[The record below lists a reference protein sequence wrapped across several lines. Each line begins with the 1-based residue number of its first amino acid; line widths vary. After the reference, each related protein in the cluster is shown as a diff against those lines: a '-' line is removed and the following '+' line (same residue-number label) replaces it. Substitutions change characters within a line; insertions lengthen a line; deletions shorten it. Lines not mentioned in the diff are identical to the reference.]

1 MPATSEATPIARLL
15 RPRSVAIVG
24 ASPESGS
31 IGGAVLANLEHFR
44 YGGAIHLV
52 SRSRAEINGRPC
64 VPSIDDLPLGIDAIA
79 LVVPEAAVLD
89 AVAACVRR
97 KAGGAVVFAS
107 GFSETGDAG
116 RAKQEKLAAIA
127 REGGLALNGPNC
139 LGFVN
144 FLDGVPLTFE
154 FVGEYREPPASGVAV
169 IGQSGAMVGNIR
181 SALVARG
188 IPVAHAVSTGNEAAL
203 GVEDFLGEL
212 VGDKTVS
219 LFALFIEQI
228 RRPALFLD
236 LVARARAL
244 GKPVALLHPGRTA
257 RSRESAKSHTG
268 ALAGN
273 HALMRTTLT
282 HRGVVVVDTLDEL
295 FDVAALLARWPEPP
309 ARGAGVI
316 TNSGAF
322 RGLALDLGV
331 EIGLDFPALAGVT
344 VDALKPM
351 FPPYASI
358 DNPLDTTT
366 LAFSKPEIFAVA
378 AKALLDD
385 PGIGSLMISVV
396 AGPPRIQ
403 VAKSD
408 SILPVMA
415 AAGKPV
421 AFVMMGDQEMLV
433 EEFNRAIRS
442 SGLPLFRSPDRAMR
456 ALVRIADCGRAL
468 EAASSPARAS
478 GLAPIPLTESGAIAE
493 YRAKRWLAAAGI
505 RVPEGA
511 LARNIE
517 EAQQIAARVGY
528 PVAAKAQ
535 ASALT
540 HKSDA
545 GGVMLG
551 IADANALCAAWERL
565 QQDVRRAQ
573 PDLALDGVLV
583 ERMAEPGLEM
593 FVGARRDPDWG
604 VVLMVGLGGV
614 WIEAL
619 EDVRLLPPGLGEAA
633 IIAEIRKLKG
643 ARLLGGIRGAPPLD
657 ELAVARTVAIV
668 AELMQV
674 TPRLSEIDINPLVVY
689 PAGEG
694 VQALDAL
701 INTAAA

>member
-1 MPATSEATPIARLL
+1 MSEPPPIARLL

-24 ASPESGS
+24 ASPEPGS
-31 IGGAVLANLEHFR
+31 IGGAVLANLERFR
-44 YGGAIHLV
+44 YGGEIHLV

-64 VPSIDDLPLGIDAIA
+64 VSSIDELPLGVDAVV
-79 LVVPEAAVLD
+79 LVVPEAAVLE

-97 KAGGAVVFAS
+97 KAGGALVFAS
-107 GFSETGDAG
+107 GFSETGEAG

-154 FVGEYREPPASGVAV
+154 FLGEYREPPNSGVAI
-169 IGQSGAMVGNIR
+169 IGQSGAMIGNIR
-181 SALVARG
+181 SALWGRG
-188 IPVAHAVSTGNEAAL
+188 IPVAYAVSTGNEAVL
-203 GVEDFLGEL
+203 GVEEIFGAL
-212 VGDKTVS
+212 VGDANIGMV
-219 LFALFIEQI
+219 ALFIEQV

-244 GKPVALLHPGRTA
+244 GKPVVLLHPGRTA
-257 RSRESAKSHTG
+257 RARESAKSHTG
-268 ALAGN
+268 ALAGD
-273 HALMRTTLT
+273 HALMRTILS
-282 HRGVVVVDTLDEL
+282 HRGVVLADTLDEL
-295 FDVAALLARWPEPP
+295 FDVSAVLTRWPDPP

-322 RGLALDLGV
+322 RGLALDLGE
-331 EIGLDFPALAGVT
+331 EIGLDFPALAGAT

-351 FPPYASI
+351 FPPFASV

-396 AGPPRIQ
+396 AGPPRLQ

-415 AAGKPV
+415 TARKPV
-421 AFVMMGDQEMLV
+421 AFVILGDQETLV
-433 EEFNRAIRS
+433 DEFNRAVQK
-442 SGLPLFRSPDRAMR
+442 SGLPFFRSPDRAMR
-456 ALVRIADCGRAL
+456 ALAQITDCGRAL
-468 EAASSPARAS
+468 EAASAPARAS

-493 YRAKRWLAAAGI
+493 YRAKRWFAAAGI

-511 LARNIE
+511 LARNVE
-517 EAQQIAARVGY
+517 EAQEIAARIGY

-545 GGVMLG
+545 GGVILG
-551 IADANALCAAWERL
+551 IADANALFAAWERL
-565 QQDVRRAQ
+565 QQGVRRAQ

-604 VVLMVGLGGV
+604 VVLMVGLGGI

-619 EDVRLLPPGLGEAA
+619 EDVRLLPPGLGEQA

-643 ARLLGGIRGAPPLD
+643 ARLLLGIRGSAPLD
-657 ELAVARTVAIV
+657 EFAVASTVAII

-674 TPRLSEIDINPLVVY
+674 TPRLSEIDINPLIVY
-689 PAGEG
+689 PAGKG

-701 INTAAA
+701 IIAAAA